1 MQYAGVMPPA
11 APPRINPVAIVL
23 AFGAIYFIW
32 GSTFLAT
39 RYLVSDLPPLLAMG
53 MRSTLAGLILV
64 AYGRSQRIVWPSRR
78 ELRNVAALG
87 FLFFVGCNGVLGDVQ
102 SRIESGLAALFM
114 ATIPL
119 WVPLFAWI
127 AAPTQPP
134 GWRVTG
140 GTIAG
145 FVGVA
150 LLFYTRNGLPVGG
163 IHLIDALLLLLSAM
177 CWAVGTVAAPH
188 LHLPASPLM
197 SAGMQLLIG
206 GTALCVVGVA
216 RGEFDAVTAA
226 AFTPRALL
234 SLGYIVLFGLVMTF
248 SCYMWLLKVVPPSR
262 VTTYAFV
269 NPMVAVLLGW
279 AVAGE
284 TLNAGT
290 LAAMAIVVVAVA
302 VTVTAPRPQT
312 RKT

>member
-1 MQYAGVMPPA
+1 MLPA
-11 APPRINPVAIVL
+11 SPRQTSPVGIVL

-39 RYLVSDLPPLLAMG
+39 RYLVSDVPPLLAMG
-53 MRSTLAGLILV
+53 TRSALAGLILI
-64 AYGRSQRIVWPSRR
+64 AYARGRRSAWPRGR
-78 ELRNVAALG
+78 ELRNVAVLG
-87 FLFFVGCNGVLGDVQ
+87 ILFFVGCNGLLGEVQ

-127 AAPTQPP
+127 AAPAQPP
-134 GWRVTG
+134 GWRVAG

-163 IHLIDALLLLLSAM
+163 IHTIDALLLLVSAM
-177 CWAVGTVAAPH
+177 CWAMGTVAAPR
-188 LHLPASPLM
+188 LRLPASPPM
-197 SAGMQLLIG
+197 SAGLQLLIG
-206 GTALCVVGVA
+206 GATLFVIGLA
-216 RGEFDAVTAA
+216 RGELGAVSAET
-226 AFTPRALL
+226 FTPRAIL
-234 SLGYIVLFGLVMTF
+234 SLAYIVLFGLVTTF
-248 SCYMWLLKVVPPSR
+248 SCYMWLLRVAPPSR
-262 VTTYAFV
+262 VATYAFV

-284 TLNAGT
+284 TLNTAT

-302 VTVTAPRPQT
+302 VTVTAPRPKIQT
-312 RKT
+312 RNT

>member
-1 MQYAGVMPPA
+1 MPFTS
-11 APPRINPVAIVL
+11 PPRVSPVGIVL

-53 MRSTLAGLILV
+53 ARSTLAGLILV
-64 AYGRSQRIVWPSRR
+64 TYARSRRGAWPSRR
-78 ELRNVAALG
+78 ELRNVVALG
-87 FLFFVGCNGVLGDVQ
+87 ILFFVACNGLLGEVQ

-127 AAPTQPP
+127 AAPAQPP
-134 GWRVTG
+134 GWRVAG

-145 FVGVA
+145 FVSVA

-163 IHLIDALLLLLSAM
+163 IHMIDALLLLLSAM
-177 CWAVGTVAAPH
+177 CWAMGTVATPR
-188 LHLPASPLM
+188 LRLPASPPM
-197 SAGMQLLIG
+197 SAGLQLLIG
-206 GTALCVVGVA
+206 GSTLFAIGLA
-216 RGEFDAVTAA
+216 RGEFAA
-226 AFTPRALL
+226 ISIDAFTLRAML
-234 SLGYIVLFGLVMTF
+234 SFAYIVLFGMVTSF
-248 SCYMWLLKVVPPSR
+248 SCYMWLLRVAPPSR
-262 VTTYAFV
+262 VATYAFV

-302 VTVTAPRPQT
+302 VTVTAPRPAAQT